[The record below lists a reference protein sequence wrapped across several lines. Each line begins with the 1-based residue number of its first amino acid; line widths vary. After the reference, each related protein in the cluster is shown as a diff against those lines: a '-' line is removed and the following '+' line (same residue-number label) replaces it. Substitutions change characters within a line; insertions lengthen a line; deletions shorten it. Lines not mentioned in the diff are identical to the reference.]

1 MPSSQTLKATLKKY
15 RMKKLLILIFLLT
28 TSNYVIGQ
36 ISNDSLRA
44 KTEEKIIETPP
55 EPKGGIAG
63 FMKFVSSNLKYP
75 KEARKQKIQ
84 GKVFVEFVVS
94 NDGTVKPESVRI
106 VKGLCESIDKESVRV
121 IKLSPKWT
129 PGTQN
134 GQPVNARM
142 VIPLIFS
149 LKR

>member
-1 MPSSQTLKATLKKY
+1 
-15 RMKKLLILIFLLT
+15 MKKLLILIFLLT

-94 NDGTVKPESVRI
+94 NDGTVKSESVRI